1 MVKVAV
7 EEPLTDVRQE
17 LNNRGY
23 NAEILDRKVD
33 AIEYDCVVVRDKEDM
48 ADMHMNVQLVEAK
61 GRSVNEIVEKVEDH
75 LKRAGKIDEA
85 PESKEAKKKKLSA
98 KSFLA
103 GMATGATVGATV
115 GAMIAPSEGK
125 TTRENLT
132 NTVTQTKTKTTNMVN
147 KVKET
152 TDKAKSKMPGGGKK
166 DDSTT
171 EIAPKETVEPETP
184 PTSTTTSTTTSKPAT
199 PPTPPTEEY

>member
-1 MVKVAV
+1 MVKIAV

-33 AIEYDCVVVRDKEDM
+33 SVDYDCVVVRDKEDM
-48 ADMHMNVQLVEAK
+48 ADMHMDVQLVEAK

-75 LKRAGKIDEA
+75 LKRAGKIE
-85 PESKEAKKKKLSA
+85 ESAEPKEKKKKKMA
-98 KSFLA
+98 GKGFLA
-103 GMATGATVGATV
+103 GMATGVTVGATV
-115 GAMIAPSEGK
+115 GVMLAPSEGK
-125 TTRENLT
+125 TTRANLT
-132 NTVTQTKTKTTNMVN
+132 NTATQTKTKTTSMVN

-152 TDKAKSKMPGGGKK
+152 TDKAKNMMPGGGKK
-166 DDSTT
+166 DETTT

-184 PTSTTTSTTTSKPAT
+184 PTSTDTTTKTSQPST